1 MQVELDDKNFQEEVL
16 ESSVAV
22 LVDFWAPWC
31 TPCKMISPFIDEI
44 AIQYKDSLK
53 VCKLNIDESSVIISK
68 YNITSIPTLM
78 VFKNGEPKAQN
89 IGALPKEDLE
99 KLIKPY
105 IKGNI

>member
-1 MQVELDDKNFQEEVL
+1 MYIELDDKNFQKEVL

-31 TPCKMISPFIDEI
+31 GPCKMISSVIDEI

-53 VCKLNIDESSVIISK
+53 VCKLNIDESCVIISK

-78 VFKNGEPKAQN
+78 VFKNGEAKAQN

-99 KLIKPY
+99 QLIKPY
-105 IKGNI
+105 LKG

>member
-31 TPCKMISPFIDEI
+31 SPCKMISPFIDEI

-53 VCKLNIDESSVIISK
+53 VCKLNIDESSVMISK